1 MVFSAM
7 TFFFQLYVIMV
18 ITVWLFL
25 CEQLL
30 LKVIISNNLTFK
42 PQKIILDALH
52 WENAQWT
59 SIPKNLDGSL

>member
-1 MVFSAM
+1 
-7 TFFFQLYVIMV
+7 MV

-30 LKVIISNNLTFK
+30 LKVIIYINLTSK

-52 WENAQWT
+52 WENAQ
-59 SIPKNLDGSL
+59 SGFGQKPVRKQRKLSFVCAF